1 MKGAWDSIH
10 VVEVKDSGKTATY
23 KLTSTVLLYMKTDKP
38 GHGEMNL
45 SGSMTRQVICSLL
58 FSPKFPPTPMFPG
71 SVVFFGDRATYIPLV
86 IDF

>member
-58 FSPKFPPTPMFPG
+58 FSQVSSHPYVPLECC
-71 SVVFFGDRATYIPLV
+71 FFGDRATYIPLV
-86 IDF
+86 FDF